1 MVYLANIYSTIHIYV
16 YAFSLYI
23 PLYLNTHIS
32 ICFVA
37 SLPSLKMGEKK
48 EQKKRKNE
56 KTSKTFRNAQDL
68 VSTSKSNQK
77 GTSYSLN
84 VS

>member
-48 EQKKRKNE
+48 EQQKKE
-56 KTSKTFRNAQDL
+56 E
-68 VSTSKSNQK
+68 
-77 GTSYSLN
+77 
-84 VS
+84 